1 MAYFNKRAKDPET
14 QRPSFGLCED
24 ASTKTNDENMLVI
37 RNRRW
42 RR

>member
-1 MAYFNKRAKDPET
+1 MAYFNKRAKD
-14 QRPSFGLCED
+14 RKPSARVSDYED